1 MEEFITITF
10 ALMNKMIFS
19 PLILIGLLITT
30 LSLVINLKDNN
41 NPEIK
46 KFKKHKNIYKFVDT
60 IFYTASVL
68 VILFLLSLFTEYLS
82 SSLSYVKI
90 GISILYITGLIYVAY
105 NLFIII
111 YTLQEIVKTS
121 LSNDKRR

>member
-10 ALMNKMIFS
+10 TLMDKMIFS

-41 NPEIK
+41 NSEIK
-46 KFKKHKNIYKFVDT
+46 KFKKHKNIYKFIDT
-60 IFYTASVL
+60 IFYTASIL
-68 VILFLLSLFTEYLS
+68 VILFLLSLFSEYLS
-82 SSLSYVKI
+82 SSVCYIKI
-90 GISILYITGLIYVAY
+90 GISTLYIAGLVYVAY

-121 LSNDKRR
+121 LNNDI